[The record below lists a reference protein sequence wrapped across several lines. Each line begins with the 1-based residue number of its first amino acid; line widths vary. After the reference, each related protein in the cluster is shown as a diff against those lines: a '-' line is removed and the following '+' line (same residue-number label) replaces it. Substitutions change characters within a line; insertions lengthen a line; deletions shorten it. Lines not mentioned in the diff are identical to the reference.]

1 LDSQVEEQ
9 EILCQYLL
17 GDLSAESQRSLEER
31 LMTDGELYQELLM
44 AEDDLVDQYLAG
56 ELSGRVREMFERRF
70 LATPECRQ
78 KLSFASALR
87 KCVATAEQSK
97 PEAEKSEPSL
107 PVWES
112 LLHLL
117 FRPRRP
123 AVNWALAAA
132 LLLTVAAAGFMT
144 FRAWRGRVAGGP
156 EIAAHVFTAELK
168 PGGVRGSGEEMRR
181 ITPPADA
188 NVVRLELD
196 SPVGEGRGYHAA
208 LLVDGRTL
216 LSRDDLESRERG
228 GARYVLFDVP
238 AELLTRGDYRVKL
251 SRLAADGT
259 TPEDVASYSFRVTR

>member
-1 LDSQVEEQ
+1 MDSQVEEQ

-17 GDLSAESQRSLEER
+17 GELSAESQRSLEER
-31 LMTDGELYQELLM
+31 LMADGELYQELLM

-78 KLSFASALR
+78 KLNFASALR
-87 KCVATAEQSK
+87 KCVAAAEQ
-97 PEAEKSEPSL
+97 PETEKSEPSP
-107 PVWES
+107 PVRGR

-117 FRPRRP
+117 FRPGRP

-132 LLLTVAAAGFMT
+132 LLLTVAVAGFMT
-144 FRAWRGRVAGGP
+144 FRTWRGRVAGGP

-181 ITPPADA
+181 ITPPEDA

-208 LLVDGRTL
+208 LLADDGRTL
-216 LSRDDLESRERG
+216 LSRDDLEARERG
-228 GARYVLFDVP
+228 GARYVPFDIP

-259 TPEDVASYSFRVTR
+259 TPEDVASYSFRVAR